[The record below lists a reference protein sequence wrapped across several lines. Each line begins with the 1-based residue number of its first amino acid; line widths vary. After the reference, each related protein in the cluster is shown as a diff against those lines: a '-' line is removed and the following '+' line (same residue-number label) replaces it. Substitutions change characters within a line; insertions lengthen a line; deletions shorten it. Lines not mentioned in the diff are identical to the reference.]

1 MLPYKTIS
9 PSQLVQ
15 LVNECKGSTFF
26 GCSYVSPHKQK
37 VSSPYKNVLK
47 YQTIGGAFNW
57 DYAKAVRKATDN
69 PEFNAKAHSWAIKTE
84 DGQTVKFGNWIA
96 NQQLQLRL
104 QLHVRN
110 RKRKSRY
117 TTEVDGKR
125 VDVTYDQLKPYNYAP
140 PKPDTNPTQVRSFS
154 LENMLMVRINGQ
166 RYVVWNHANN
176 PTTLDYIRSV
186 IGEPSETYA
195 MV

>member
-37 VSSPYKNVLK
+37 VASPYKNVLK
-47 YQTIGGAFNW
+47 YQTIGGAYNW
-57 DYAKAVRKATDN
+57 NYEKAVQKATDN
-69 PEFNAKAHSWAIKTE
+69 PEFQAKAHSWAIKTE
-84 DGQTVKFGNWIA
+84 DGQTAKFGNWIS
-96 NQQLQLRL
+96 NQRLQLRL

-117 TTEVDGKR
+117 TAEVDGKR